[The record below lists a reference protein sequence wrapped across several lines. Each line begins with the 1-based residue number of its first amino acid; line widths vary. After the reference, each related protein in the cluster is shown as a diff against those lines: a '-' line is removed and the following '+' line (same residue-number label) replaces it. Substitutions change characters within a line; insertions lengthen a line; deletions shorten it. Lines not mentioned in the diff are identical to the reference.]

1 MCASQ
6 ILVEEHPAR
15 EDIEFLEAR
24 IIEHNY
30 AGAGAYDGRG
40 LAAFIRDDDHRI
52 IAGIAGYTWARLA
65 EIEFLWVDESARGQ
79 GLGTQLLAAVEEEA
93 RARGCALMIVSTY
106 SFQAPDFY
114 LRHGYE
120 IVAELSDCP
129 PGHTNYYFKKPL

>member
-1 MCASQ
+1 MTASH
-6 ILVEEHPAR
+6 ILVEDHPAP

-40 LAAFIRDDDHRI
+40 LAAFIRDDDHNI
-52 IAGIAGYTWARLA
+52 MAGIAGYTWARLA
-65 EIEFLWVDESARGQ
+65 EIEFLWIAEDARGQ
-79 GLGTQLLAAVEEEA
+79 GLGSQLLAAVEDEA
-93 RARGCALMIVSTY
+93 RARGCALVIVSTY

-120 IVAELSDCP
+120 VVAELPDCP
-129 PGHTNYYFKKPL
+129 PGHTNYYFKKAL